1 MADLKDL
8 GKDIWSN
15 KPLLYAL
22 LVVAAIGAYVL
33 YKRAQSQNAVDTG
46 VATNAA
52 PGASGTYVNE
62 DFSYYAPS
70 TTTFAPLPTPPV
82 ATQPSSQPTVAGQP
96 TTGLLG
102 QKVKISKKNG
112 VYVYKLPGGTSGFLS
127 QVLPHGATD
136 IAPGAQGRWWY
147 HLNGLKYLITSGT
160 GPAVTNNATA
170 KGG

>member
-82 ATQPSSQPTVAGQP
+82 ATQP
-96 TTGLLG
+96 TGLLG

>member
-22 LVVAAIGAYVL
+22 LVVAAIGAYIL

-62 DFSYYAPS
+62 DFS
-70 TTTFAPLPTPPV
+70 
-82 ATQPSSQPTVAGQP
+82 
-96 TTGLLG
+96 
-102 QKVKISKKNG
+102 
-112 VYVYKLPGGTSGFLS
+112 
-127 QVLPHGATD
+127 
-136 IAPGAQGRWWY
+136 
-147 HLNGLKYLITSGT
+147 
-160 GPAVTNNATA
+160 
-170 KGG
+170 